1 MELLRK
7 FENTVHGWMKG
18 VPHLPEAFR
27 KWLAQNVWWVVLIGV
42 ILGGIGAITSFFG
55 LIVSASLIGSASN
68 TWFAFGG
75 VTVWS
80 VVVGA
85 IGLAFSVIGVA
96 INAFA
101 ISPLKAMKKKGWVL
115 LFLSL
120 LVSVL
125 ALVVTT
131 ILNFNFLTLF
141 ANIVFGAVFVAIA
154 AYLLFE
160 IHSYF
165 GVIKA
170 TKTPAK
176 KPAKKSKK

>member
-1 MELLRK
+1 MELLQK
-7 FENTVHGWMKG
+7 FEKTVHGWIKD

-27 KWLAQNVWWVVLIGV
+27 KWLAQNVWWIVLIGV
-42 ILGGIGAITSFFG
+42 ILGGIGLITSFFG
-55 LIVSASLIGSASN
+55 LIVTASLIGAPSN
-68 TWFAFGG
+68 AWFTYGG
-75 VTVWS
+75 VTAWT

-85 IGLAFSVIGVA
+85 IGLVFSAIGVT
-96 INAFA
+96 INAIA
-101 ISPLKAMKKKGWVL
+101 ISPLKVMKKKGWVL

-131 ILNFNFLTLF
+131 ILNFNLLTLF

-160 IHSYF
+160 IHPYF

-170 TKTPAK
+170 TKKSAK
-176 KPAKKSKK
+176 KPTKKSTK